1 MTRPLPIVYRVANDK
16 LLMDLRRNDGTVPP
30 RSKGREGVAGQE
42 KPHMQCGAH
51 PHSRGV
57 TGR

>member
-1 MTRPLPIVYRVANDK
+1 MANDK

-42 KPHMQCGAH
+42 GPHMLCGAH

>member
-1 MTRPLPIVYRVANDK
+1 MTRPLPIVYLVAIDK
-16 LLMDLRRNDGTVPP
+16 PLMDLRRIDSTVPP

-42 KPHMQCGAH
+42 GPHRPCGAH